1 MIQKKICLLGG
12 SSVGKTS
19 LVRQFV
25 QGIFDDKYLTT
36 IGVKVD
42 KKIVAIDDKEI
53 QFLLWDIEGVDQY
66 AHFQQRYLRGASA
79 VIIVVDQTRPQ
90 SLLDAFEIFNQVKQ
104 LSNNPAILAIN
115 KSDLAAEID
124 INQAQFQQFQA
135 QFDLAFQTSA
145 KTGAQVESLF
155 SGLAALLITETSNG

>member
-42 KKIVAIDDKEI
+42 KKIVEVENKQV

-79 VIIVVDQTRPQ
+79 VIIVIDQTRPQ
-90 SLLDAFEIFNQVKQ
+90 SLLDAFEIFNQVQ
-104 LSNNPAILAIN
+104 QSSNCPAILALN
-115 KSDLAAEID
+115 KSDLVAGID

-135 QFDLAFQTSA
+135 QFELVFQTSA
-145 KTGAQVESLF
+145 KTGAQVENLF
-155 SGLAALLITETSNG
+155 NDLATLLITETSNG

>member
-42 KKIVAIDDKEI
+42 KKIMTVEDKQV

-79 VIIVVDQTRPQ
+79 VIIVIDQTRTQ
-90 SLLDAFEIFNQVKQ
+90 SLLDAFEIYNQVKQ
-104 LSNNPAILAIN
+104 SSDIPAVLAIN
-115 KSDLAAEID
+115 KSDLTAEID
-124 INQAQFQQFQA
+124 VNQNQFKQFQSQFV
-135 QFDLAFQTSA
+135 LTFQTSA
-145 KTGAQVESLF
+145 KTGAQVENLF
-155 SGLAALLITETSNG
+155 TELAATLISETSNG